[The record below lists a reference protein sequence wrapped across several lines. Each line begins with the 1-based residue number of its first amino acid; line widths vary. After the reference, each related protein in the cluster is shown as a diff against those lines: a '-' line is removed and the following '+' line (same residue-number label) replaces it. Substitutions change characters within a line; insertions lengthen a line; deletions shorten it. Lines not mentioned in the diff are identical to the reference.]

1 MSLLKDSL
9 LMQLSHIEK
18 ISAKELNKIANKN
31 YKYLPSSDDEFMT
44 ICDEFIM
51 TRDWHLLI

>member
-1 MSLLKDSL
+1 
-9 LMQLSHIEK
+9 MQLSHIEK